1 MKVLGLRLNA
11 KKSVLSPL
19 QRTTY
24 LGVVW
29 DSTMMQARLSPARIE
44 SILAAVRRVREGQS
58 LTVKQ
63 FQRLLGLMAAASN
76 VLYMRPLQWWLKTKG
91 FSPRGNPLR
100 MIKVT
105 RHCLRALDMWRQPW
119 FLSQGPVLGAPY
131 RRVRERRTHPSPVGG
146 ARGLWRGHLAWH
158 INRLEMLAVFQALKY
173 FLPDLRGHQVLVAP
187 TTQRWSL
194 ISTTKEVWGR
204 VTCTG
209 WRTRSL
215 CGPRANSSH
224 SEQFTYLGISTW
236 GQTPCRDR
244 GLCPGNGCFTPRW
257 WSRYGDRLRWT
268 SSLLRRQRNV
278 PSGTR
283 YFIQPHWGWMPWY
296 RRGWGF
302 VCTPFPRLLCS
313 LEFWREC
320 AGTEFGCY

>member
-29 DSTMMQARLSPARIE
+29 DSTTMQARLSPARIE

-76 VLYMRPLQWWLKTKG
+76 VMPIGLQYMRPLQWWLKTKG
-91 FSPRGNPLR
+91 FSPRGNPLH

-146 ARGLWRGHLAWH
+146 PAVCGEVISLGTSTGSRCWPCFRLW
-158 INRLEMLAVFQALKY
+158 NTF
-173 FLPDLRGHQVLVAP
+173 
-187 TTQRWSL
+187 S
-194 ISTTKEVWGR
+194 
-204 VTCTG
+204 
-209 WRTRSL
+209 
-215 CGPRANSSH
+215 
-224 SEQFTYLGISTW
+224 
-236 GQTPCRDR
+236 QT
-244 GLCPGNGCFTPRW
+244 
-257 WSRYGDRLRWT
+257 
-268 SSLLRRQRNV
+268 
-278 PSGTR
+278 
-283 YFIQPHWGWMPWY
+283 
-296 RRGWGF
+296 
-302 VCTPFPRLLCS
+302 
-313 LEFWREC
+313 
-320 AGTEFGCY
+320 

>member
-1 MKVLGLRLNA
+1 MKVLGLRTKR

-24 LGVVW
+24 LGGSVGFDHDAGTFVPCS
-29 DSTMMQARLSPARIE
+29 DRVDPRGSQESERRPVTHCQAVSE
-44 SILAAVRRVREGQS
+44 AA
-58 LTVKQ
+58 
-63 FQRLLGLMAAASN
+63 GLMAAASN
-76 VLYMRPLQWWLKTKG
+76 VMPIGLLYMRPLQWWLKTKG

-105 RHCLRALDMWRQPW
+105 LPLPTCLRHVETPW

-131 RRVRERRTHPSPVGG
+131 RRVRERRTHPSPVWGP
-146 ARGLWRGHLAWH
+146 
-158 INRLEMLAVFQALKY
+158 AVCGEVISLGTSTGSRCWPCFQALKY

-257 WSRYGDRLRWT
+257 WSRYGARLRWT

-278 PSGTR
+278 PLYSLLHPAPLGLDAMVQT
-283 YFIQPHWGWMPWY
+283 W
-296 RRGWGF
+296 
-302 VCTPFPRLLCS
+302 PRLRL
-313 LEFWREC
+313 
-320 AGTEFGCY
+320 

>member
-29 DSTMMQARLSPARIE
+29 DSTTMQARLSPARIE

-76 VLYMRPLQWWLKTKG
+76 VMPIGLLYMRPLQWWLKTKG

-131 RRVRERRTHPSPVGG
+131 RRVRERRTHPSPVG
-146 ARGLWRGHLAWH
+146 
-158 INRLEMLAVFQALKY
+158 
-173 FLPDLRGHQVLVAP
+173 
-187 TTQRWSL
+187 
-194 ISTTKEVWGR
+194 
-204 VTCTG
+204 
-209 WRTRSL
+209 
-215 CGPRANSSH
+215 
-224 SEQFTYLGISTW
+224 
-236 GQTPCRDR
+236 QTPCRDR
-244 GLCPGNGCFTPRW
+244 GLCPGGMDASHRGGEADMGPG
-257 WSRYGDRLRWT
+257 SGGPLRYSGDSAMSPLVLSTSSSPLGLDAMVQTWPRLR
-268 SSLLRRQRNV
+268 L
-278 PSGTR
+278 
-283 YFIQPHWGWMPWY
+283 YA
-296 RRGWGF
+296 
-302 VCTPFPRLLCS
+302 FPRLLCS